1 MVLRKVLRLALC
13 ALAVAGPEQTG
24 LVDMLVDPPLIHRG
38 PIECAACKDIAKDA
52 KTLAANKPSLA
63 HAIAS
68 LEKVLAIPFQKAG
81 CAP

>member
-1 MVLRKVLRLALC
+1 MALNNVLHLALC

-24 LVDMLVDPPLIHRG
+24 LVDMLVDPPAIHRG
-38 PIECAACKDIAKDA
+38 PIECAACKDVAKVA

-81 CAP
+81 CTP